1 MADLPLTVTNVG
13 RTALA
18 AAIASGTNLV
28 VTTQKSGQG
37 QYTPDGDEID
47 IMTPFVPVREQM
59 DPAGSSSGTTLQF
72 VFQDP
77 SSDVYDIGEIG
88 WFSGNVLFGISSRPS
103 SEGWLLQ
110 KGGLPLVVPSVY
122 DLGDVPTGNIV
133 FNVTNQFPI
142 ATEQTPGLVQRASNT
157 QALDS
162 TNNAVFMTPMR
173 TDEYFQSKEA
183 SQNEYDTN
191 TAGKWIAS
199 NLSILAT
206 KLKGTISAARF
217 PRASQTEYNAGT
229 RDDLLVTANLDV
241 PVAKLTGS
249 IPVSLFPNRS
259 IGNASLRV
267 TSSHQSIGGSKL
279 NPHIAN
285 VVDIDTDGKVQ
296 LGAGTNF
303 PVLVIDFIPTAGGD
317 SRYVYS
323 SGSFNGLKLH
333 PQGSAD
339 TYSSGDKIYLRDDF
353 IGFSNSSSD
362 GRPVGAVIDGDS
374 LTGIYDVILDLFGA
388 FTLGLVNPSVQS
400 LVNATNIAWNWNNGE
415 IATLVITGN
424 RTLSVPTNGRNNSLY
439 LLRITQDSIGTRT
452 LALHASIAIG
462 ESPAPVLSTTGGRT
476 DVLGFMK
483 WNGTVNYMGILKGY

>member
-133 FNVTNQFPI
+133 FNVANQFPI

-173 TDEYFQSKEA
+173 TDEYFQSKAA

-241 PVAKLTGS
+241 PVAKLSGV
-249 IPVSLFPNRS
+249 IPAALMPNFGV
-259 IGNASLRV
+259 GNGRFRV
-267 TSSHQSIGGSKL
+267 TSSHQSISGSKL

-285 VVDIDTDGKVQ
+285 VVDVDSDGKVQ
-296 LGAGTNF
+296 LGAGNNF
-303 PVLVIDFIPTAGGD
+303 PVLVIDFIPTSGGD

-323 SGSFNGLKLH
+323 FGSFNGLRLH
-333 PQGSAD
+333 PEG
-339 TYSSGDKIYLRDDF
+339 T
-353 IGFSNSSSD
+353 
-362 GRPVGAVIDGDS
+362 
-374 LTGIYDVILDLFGA
+374 
-388 FTLGLVNPSVQS
+388 
-400 LVNATNIAWNWNNGE
+400 
-415 IATLVITGN
+415 
-424 RTLSVPTNGRNNSLY
+424 GRN
-439 LLRITQDSIGTRT
+439 
-452 LALHASIAIG
+452 
-462 ESPAPVLSTTGGRT
+462 
-476 DVLGFMK
+476 FF
-483 WNGTVNYMGILKGY
+483 